1 MPENNYD
8 WLIKFND
15 NELSKIT
22 GEPAEDIVARE
33 KFKRQ
38 VQQDEQENKQNPSL
52 FIAKM
57 LFKPGYPIFQIR
69 KRVKPVVDNI
79 YNRLTKG
86 KDFNPVYDVYN
97 KINYNNFNK

>member
-1 MPENNYD
+1 
-8 WLIKFND
+8 
-15 NELSKIT
+15 
-22 GEPAEDIVARE
+22 
-33 KFKRQ
+33 
-38 VQQDEQENKQNPSL
+38 
-52 FIAKM
+52 M